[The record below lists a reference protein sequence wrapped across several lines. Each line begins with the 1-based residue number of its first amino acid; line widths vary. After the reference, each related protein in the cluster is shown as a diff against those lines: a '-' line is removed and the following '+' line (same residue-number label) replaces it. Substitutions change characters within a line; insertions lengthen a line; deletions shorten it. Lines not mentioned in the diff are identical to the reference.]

1 MMLVIRRESFDR
13 SNEESGDL
21 DLLVTLVRLD
31 RRARIRKPVCNF
43 SFRKEF
49 VRILPK

>member
-31 RRARIRKPVCNF
+31 RRARIRKPVSRVVIF
-43 SFRKEF
+43 LF
-49 VRILPK
+49 VKNS

>member
-31 RRARIRKPVCNF
+31 RRTRIRKPVCRVVIF
-43 SFRKEF
+43 LF
-49 VRILPK
+49 VKNS

>member
-13 SNEESGDL
+13 SNSEESGDL

-31 RRARIRKPVCNF
+31 RRARIRKPVCRVAIF
-43 SFRKEF
+43 LF
-49 VRILPK
+49 VKNS

>member
-21 DLLVTLVRLD
+21 DLLVIIIGAVGSEGAD
-31 RRARIRKPVCNF
+31 
-43 SFRKEF
+43 
-49 VRILPK
+49 